1 MIFFS
6 TSLKINTNCCARPPP
21 LIRGCGWPSLSSSAA
36 RPQRAQERPRERC
49 ERGGKTSARNKV
61 ISLIFLGGTCS
72 TPTSKKKGKN
82 PPILIYKHAHRSQGN
97 WTERRII
104 NATLAGGGGDRGHLC
119 AGAAAKGVHFNNF
132 LNYVNRKRRKNRVQ
146 IEDWRY
152 FLKLRVKNKYKYL
165 EHSFES
171 ACAFWKIENE

>member
-1 MIFFS
+1 MIFF
-6 TSLKINTNCCARPPP
+6 LHLWK
-21 LIRGCGWPSLSSSAA
+21 LIPIVVPALLPSSVAAGDRASPALQPVLSAHRSG
-36 RPQRAQERPRERC
+36 RERC

-72 TPTSKKKGKN
+72 TPTSKKKRKN

-152 FLKLRVKNKYKYL
+152 FFKLRVKNKHKYL
-165 EHSFES
+165 EQSFES

>member
-72 TPTSKKKGKN
+72 TPTSKKKRKN

-132 LNYVNRKRRKNRVQ
+132 LNYVNRKRRKKEFRSRIGDISLNW
-146 IEDWRY
+146 E
-152 FLKLRVKNKYKYL
+152 
-165 EHSFES
+165 
-171 ACAFWKIENE
+171 